1 MSHRSL
7 ASTPGSPTRQSC
19 WGGAARAAALG
30 VVVLL
35 AQVPVVGQAQSPR
48 AKPTTAGKA
57 WTPPRTPDGK
67 PDLQGIWANGTLTP
81 LERPK
86 GLGTKEFYT
95 EEEYAALMKRVRQG
109 EVGEEGDLGAARD
122 NVLRYDL
129 SLYGFDLTKSK
140 FASNRR
146 TSLIVG
152 PEGVVPPMLPEAIKR
167 NADRAAKNKGREFD
181 SHENRPLQERCI
193 LMGQERLPMVPGVN
207 DNNLLQI
214 TQAPGWVSMLHEQN
228 HHTRVIPTDAR
239 PHIAQTIRQWQ
250 GDSVG
255 RWEGNTLVVDTTN
268 FTGLTANFRGSG
280 EKLHLVE
287 RFTRVGDETL
297 MYQFT
302 VEDPATWAKPW
313 TAEIPMTRTP
323 GPVYEWA
330 CHEGNNMIVN
340 ILQGARVADEEA
352 ARKKAK

>member
-1 MSHRSL
+1 MNLRSL
-7 ASTPGSPTRQSC
+7 ASGNAAAR
-19 WGGAARAAALG
+19 WGGGAAV

-35 AQVPVVGQAQSPR
+35 FAREPVVGQVPSP
-48 AKPTTAGKA
+48 APKTPAAGKA
-57 WTPPRTPDGK
+57 WTAPRAPDGK
-67 PDLQGIWANGTLTP
+67 PDLQGTWSNGTLTP
-81 LERPK
+81 FERPK

-95 EEEYAALMKRVRQG
+95 EQEYAELMKRVRQG
-109 EVGEEGDLGAARD
+109 EVGEEGDLGAARE

-167 NADRAAKNKGREFD
+167 NADRAAKNKGHEFD
-181 SHENRPLQERCI
+181 SYENRPLQERCI

-214 TQAPGWVSMLHEQN
+214 TQAPGWVAMLHEQN
-228 HHTRVIPTDAR
+228 HHTRVIPTDGR
-239 PHIAQTIRQWQ
+239 PHVAQNIRQWQ
-250 GDSVG
+250 GDSIG

-268 FTGLTANFRGSG
+268 FTGVTANFRGSG

-287 RFTRVGDETL
+287 RFTRVSAETL
-297 MYQFT
+297 VYQFT
-302 VEDPATWAKPW
+302 VEDPTTWAKPW
-313 TAEIPMTRTP
+313 TVEIPMTKTQ

-330 CHEGNNMIVN
+330 CHEGNNMIEN
-340 ILQGARVADEEA
+340 ILRGARVADEEA
-352 ARKKAK
+352 ARKTAK